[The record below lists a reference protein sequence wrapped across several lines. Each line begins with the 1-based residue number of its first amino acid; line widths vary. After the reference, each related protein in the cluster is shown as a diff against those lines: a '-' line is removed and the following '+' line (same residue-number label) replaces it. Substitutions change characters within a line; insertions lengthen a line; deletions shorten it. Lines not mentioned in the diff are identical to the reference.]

1 VCPRKEGGRERMKL
15 EEAHIVEIIE
25 LKEYEDSNE
34 HPLMQIVRM
43 YKHTTNSAM
52 LQTARSFKTE
62 LQRGTIQL
70 KNGAAHKMKDGEE
83 RGCMDSS
90 CVTEMKN
97 WWIMNGHI
105 VG

>member
-1 VCPRKEGGRERMKL
+1 VCPRKEGERELMKL
-15 EEAHIVEIIE
+15 QEAHIVEVTE
-25 LKEYEDSNE
+25 LKEYEDIN
-34 HPLMQIVRM
+34 PLMQIVRM
-43 YKHTTNSAM
+43 YQHTTNSVT

-62 LQRGTIQL
+62 LQRGTIEL
-70 KNGAAHKMKDGEE
+70 KDGAAQKMKGGEE